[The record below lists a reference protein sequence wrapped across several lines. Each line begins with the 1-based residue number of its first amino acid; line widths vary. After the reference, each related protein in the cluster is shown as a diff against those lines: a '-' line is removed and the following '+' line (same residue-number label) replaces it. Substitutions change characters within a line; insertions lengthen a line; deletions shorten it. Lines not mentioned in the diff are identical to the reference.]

1 MKLWWHAMASDPST
15 VVPPKRQQTASLDG
29 NAVATLRYI
38 RDTMEQAQGFT
49 SVSGRGCIVM
59 GSIALAATAA
69 AGLPQLA
76 PYWLTIWVASALVA
90 VGLNLP
96 LMAAKAKAQGSSL
109 QRQVA
114 RRFFLTLTPP
124 ILVGAI
130 LTLALASQSPRET
143 IVGIWLLSY
152 GAALATSGTFSIAPV
167 TLAGLVFMC
176 LGAITLFLPVGSAL
190 FMLALGFGFIHIA
203 LGVVI
208 ARRFGG

>member
-1 MKLWWHAMASDPST
+1 MVSDPST
-15 VVPPKRQQTASLDG
+15 AVPPKQQTASLDS
-29 NAVATLRYI
+29 NAVAMLRYI

-59 GSIALAATAA
+59 GSVALAASAM
-69 AGLPQLA
+69 AGLPQLSSS
-76 PYWLTIWVASALVA
+76 WLMIWVISALIAVA
-90 VGLNLP
+90 LNLP

-114 RRFFLTLTPP
+114 QRFFITLTPP
-124 ILVGAI
+124 ILVGAV

-152 GAALATSGTFSIAPV
+152 GAALATSGTFSIVPV
-167 TLAGLVFMC
+167 TLAGIAFMC
-176 LGAITLFLPVGSAL
+176 LGTITLFLPVGSAL
-190 FMLALGFGFIHIA
+190 FMLALGFGLIHIV
-203 LGVVI
+203 LGLVI